1 VSALHTV
8 GHALVGP
15 VFRAVWRPRVSGVD
29 NVPRTGAAILA
40 ANHLSVVDSTL
51 LPIVARREMY
61 FLAKD
66 EYFHH
71 PVGRLIMRGLNQI
84 KVDRSG
90 GLAGLLALDAAVPVL
105 REGKVLGIFPE
116 GTRSPD
122 GRLYRGRPGVA
133 KLALDTG
140 APIIPVGL
148 IGTEKIQPIGVR
160 VPRVARASVIFGKPL
175 DLSPWAGVEVKSRVL
190 REIAELLMREIAALT
205 GQEYVG
211 RYAPRRGA

>member
-15 VFRAVWRPRVSGVD
+15 AVRSIWRPRVAGID
-29 NVPRTGAAILA
+29 NVPRTGAAIVA

-51 LPIVARREMY
+51 LPISARREMY

-66 EYFHH
+66 EYFRH
-71 PVGRLIMRGLNQI
+71 PVSSVLMRALNQI

-90 GLAGLLALDAAVPVL
+90 GLAGLLALDAALPVL
-105 REGKVLGIFPE
+105 HAGKVLGIFPE

-140 APIIPVGL
+140 VPIIPAGL
-148 IGTEKIQPIGVR
+148 VGTEKIQPIGTR
-160 VPRVARASVIFGKPL
+160 IPRIKRASVIFGKPL
-175 DLSPWAGVEVKSRVL
+175 DLSKWAGVEVKSRVL
-190 REIAELLMREIAALT
+190 REITELLMHEIAALT

-211 RYAPRRGA
+211 RYAPRRQS